1 MKIKT
6 RASIL
11 GVVIAVL
18 VTVVMMVGCTSSP
31 RERSAGPKVT
41 PLGGLYSEFFL
52 IGVAVQPRTLVSH
65 RDILTRHFTSLTA
78 ENHMKLHTIRP
89 TSTVVD
95 YSGADTIVAFAQENE
110 MKLRGHTLIWHE
122 AAPTWLFIDEGGQ
135 AAADVVRERLHTHIT
150 ETVSRYRG
158 VVYAWDV
165 VNEGISDSPGLLRD
179 TVWLQKLGPDY
190 IADAFR
196 WAHAADPD
204 ALLFY
209 NDYNAI
215 EPGKRDRIARL
226 VRELQA
232 DGVPIHGVGIQ
243 GHWSLMWPP
252 VSMIRDAIETYAA
265 LGVTVEITELDISVY
280 EWDDRTTRY
289 AGGLPEELERRQ
301 AARYREI
308 FEVFR
313 EYADVVTNVTFWGA
327 ADDVSWLN
335 NFPVRGR
342 PNYPLLFDREHR
354 EKKAFF
360 AITEF

>member
-1 MKIKT
+1 MKLTT
-6 RASIL
+6 RASLL
-11 GVVIAVL
+11 GAVIAVL
-18 VTVVMMVGCTSSP
+18 VMVGCTSSP
-31 RERSAGPKVT
+31 RERSTDPTVI
-41 PLGGLYSEFFL
+41 PLGELYSEFFL

-95 YSGADTIVAFAQENE
+95 YSGADTIVAFAHEHE

-122 AAPTWLFIDEGGQ
+122 AAPAWFFNDHGEQ
-135 AAADVVRERLHTHIT
+135 AAPDTVRERLRTHVT

-165 VNEGISDSPGLLRD
+165 VNEGISDSGGFLRD
-179 TVWLQKLGPDY
+179 TEWLRVLGPGY

-209 NDYNAI
+209 NDYSAI

-243 GHWSLMWPP
+243 GHWSLTWPP

-289 AGGLPEELERRQ
+289 AGLSEELERRQ

-313 EYADVVTNVTFWGA
+313 EYSDVVTNVTFWGA
-327 ADDVSWLN
+327 ADDVTWLN

-360 AITEF
+360 AISEF